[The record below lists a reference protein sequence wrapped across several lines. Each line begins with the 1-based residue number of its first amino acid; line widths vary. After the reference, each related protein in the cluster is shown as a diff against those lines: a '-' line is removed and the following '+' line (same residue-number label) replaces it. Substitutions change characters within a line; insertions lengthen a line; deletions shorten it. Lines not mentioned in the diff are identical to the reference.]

1 MTRILLLTTADSA
14 PARFTL
20 CERLIESIT
29 TQVSPTIDVRHHLL
43 VQNDNEGTTGK
54 ILAEKHPWLDLH
66 YTGAH
71 LSLSRARN
79 ILLAQTHAS
88 GELANADI
96 VAFPDDDA
104 WYPAA
109 FLEAIAHLFASPI
122 APDFFICRYGSKPEP
137 AGDLATNVVAPSL
150 LQFVRN
156 ASSNTMFMRSSIVRE
171 VGFFDEGL
179 GVGTPVPGAE
189 DLDFALRARLASGR
203 IYLAPRVLVGHR
215 DKLKTLRAKYYGG
228 DLLVLTRHAR
238 NDAGHA
244 SIALRKLL
252 VGLYLILHRQLS
264 LIGWYRAV
272 IQALKSPN
280 ISQPARDGSM

>member
-20 CERLIESIT
+20 CERLIWSIAG
-29 TQVSPTIDVRHHLL
+29 QVSPAIEVRHHLL
-43 VQNDNEGTTGK
+43 VQNDSEGITGK
-54 ILAEKHPWLDLH
+54 SLAEKNPWLDLH
-66 YTGAH
+66 YTDAR

-79 ILLAQTHAS
+79 ILLARTLAS

-104 WYPAA
+104 WYPPM
-109 FLEAIAHLFASPI
+109 FLHALAHLFASPI

-137 AGDLATNVVAPSL
+137 AGDLETSVVVPSL

-156 ASSNTMFMRSSIVRE
+156 ASSNTMFMRSCIARD

-179 GVGTPVPGAE
+179 GVGTAVPGAE
-189 DLDFALRARLASGR
+189 DLDFALRARLASAR
-203 IYLAPRVLVGHR
+203 ICLLPRVLVGHR
-215 DKLKTLRAKYYGG
+215 DKLKTLRAKYYAG

-244 SIALRKLL
+244 SLALRKLL
-252 VGLYLILHRQLS
+252 IGLYLILHRQLS
-264 LIGWYRAV
+264 PIGWYRAV
-272 IQALKSPN
+272 IQALRSHN
-280 ISQPARDGSM
+280 ISQPAHDGSR